1 MEYDNNTRSKIFVL
15 FSYDIHI
22 FGLSWGCAGDGPRTH
37 PTPPGPGPQDML
49 WFVFSITSTRVTYK
63 PLIWDHP
70 ALKMNVF
77 SYAELMLLIAAPF
90 ESMADNR
97 RRDMARVR
105 NRIMKKGWPRLL
117 HIGTVV
123 GEGGE

>member
-1 MEYDNNTRSKIFVL
+1 
-15 FSYDIHI
+15 
-22 FGLSWGCAGDGPRTH
+22 
-37 PTPPGPGPQDML
+37 ML

-63 PLIWDHP
+63 PLIWEHP

-105 NRIMKKGWPRLL
+105 NRIMQKGWPRLL